1 MDTLKT
7 KDLTNEDKADL
18 ELAKVELTALS
29 KDYKEA
35 QRTTKD
41 VLKRVLKSD
50 VAGFSEDQRAFF
62 AEWWLEVDEKTLDTI
77 NSLMP
82 PNNVVAPRVDT
93 DGKLWI
99 NFDLFTDAWDGGRL
113 ASIIDILRDL
123 KPVQKDAADWPVAD
137 DDDAK
142 DAKDKK

>member
-1 MDTLKT
+1 MDKLKT
-7 KDLTNEDKADL
+7 KDFTVEDKADL
-18 ELAKVELTALS
+18 ESAKAELTALS

-35 QRTTKD
+35 QRSTKD

-62 AEWWLEVDEKTLDTI
+62 QEWWLEVDSKTLDTI

-82 PNNVVAPRVDT
+82 ENNVVAPRVDT

-123 KPVQKDAADWPVAD
+123 KPTQKDAADWPVAAV
-137 DDDAK
+137 DDAK

>member
-7 KDLTNEDKADL
+7 KELTNEDKADL
-18 ELAKVELTALS
+18 EVAKTELTALS

-35 QRTTKD
+35 QRSTKD

-50 VAGFSEDQRAFF
+50 VTGFSEDQRAFF
-62 AEWWLEVDEKTLDTI
+62 AEWWLEVDSKTLDTI

-82 PNNVVAPRVDT
+82 ENNVVAPRVDN

-113 ASIIDILRDL
+113 SAIIDILRDL

-137 DDDAK
+137 DD
-142 DAKDKK
+142 AKDKK